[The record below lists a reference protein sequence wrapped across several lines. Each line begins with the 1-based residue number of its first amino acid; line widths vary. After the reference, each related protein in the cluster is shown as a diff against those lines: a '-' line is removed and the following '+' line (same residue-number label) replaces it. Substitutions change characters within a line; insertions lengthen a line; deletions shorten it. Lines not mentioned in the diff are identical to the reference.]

1 MRVIK
6 FILLGLILLG
16 IVVLALA
23 NRDPVM
29 VRLLP
34 EGLDRLSPG
43 AMVELPLF
51 VVSLLSIVTGMVLG
65 YLLEYFRE
73 HKHRRRAAVKTR
85 EAAKLNREVE
95 GLRRETNK
103 PKDDVLALLG
113 N

>member
-6 FILLGLILLG
+6 SFLLGLILLG

-23 NRDPVM
+23 NRDPVT

-43 AMVELPLF
+43 AMLELPLF

-73 HKHRRRAAVKTR
+73 HKHRRRAAVKAR

-95 GLRRETNK
+95 GLRRETNR